1 MRRFVIFAI
10 ASLASIGYA
19 CAPKTAPSVV
29 VSAPKYPDFVRP
41 PVPQE
46 LTGTPEAAHLE
57 RGWSYLQAGDQRN
70 AERELTAALRTTPD
84 FYPADAASG
93 YLELTRKNASEALTR
108 FDRALSRRNDYV
120 SAIVGRG
127 EALTALEREGEAAT
141 AFERAAS
148 LDPSL
153 TDLGRRAAVLR
164 FRGLERDVAAA
175 RDAARAGRTD
185 DAVRLYQTAITRS
198 PESAFLYRELGVIE
212 RQTGD
217 SEQALT
223 HFRQALTLDP
233 ADAAAHAQI
242 AELLDARGDLAGAL
256 AAYDASLAIE
266 SNAAVESRREALRG
280 RLAVSRLPAEYRSI
294 DTAPQ
299 VTRADLAAL
308 IGNHLPSLLQ
318 AAPSSNTGVITD
330 IRAHWAEPWIL
341 EVARTGVM
349 PPFEN
354 HTFQPRGVVRRVD
367 LAEAVNVLLQR
378 IAAATPGRARPWQNS
393 QLRFTDV
400 AATHLS
406 YPAVSAAVASG
417 VLTQAP
423 GTAFQPTR
431 PVTGSEALDAIRRL
445 EQLAGTSNRASAG
458 R

>member
-1 MRRFVIFAI
+1 MRRLAI
-10 ASLASIGYA
+10 LVLIGLASIGHA
-19 CAPKTAPSVV
+19 CAPKAAPSTVAV
-29 VSAPKYPDFVRP
+29 APKYPDFVRP
-41 PVPQE
+41 AVPQDFA
-46 LTGTPEAAHLE
+46 GTAEASHLD

-70 AERELTAALRTTPD
+70 AERELTAALRTTPT

-93 YLELTRKNASEALTR
+93 YLELTRKNPSAALNR
-108 FDRALSRRNDYV
+108 FDRALSRRDDYV
-120 SAIVGRG
+120 SAVVGRG
-127 EALTALEREGEAAT
+127 EALAALERDGEAAA
-141 AFERAAS
+141 AFERATS

-153 TDLGRRAAVLR
+153 TDLSRRAAVLR

-185 DAVRLYQTAITRS
+185 DAIRLYQVAIARA

-212 RQTGD
+212 RQKGD

-233 ADAAAHAQI
+233 SDAAAHAQI

-256 AAYDASLAIE
+256 AAYNAALAIE
-266 SNAAVESRREALRG
+266 PNPALESRREALRG
-280 RLAVSRLPAEYRSI
+280 RLAVARLPAEYRSI
-294 DTAPQ
+294 ETAPQ

-308 IGNHLPSLLQ
+308 IGNHLPALLQ
-318 AAPSSNTGVITD
+318 AGAAANTAVITD
-330 IRAHWAEPWIL
+330 IRSHWAEPWIL
-341 EVARTGVM
+341 EVARAGVM
-349 PPFEN
+349 LPFEN
-354 HTFQPRGVVRRVD
+354 HTFQPRTVVRRVD

-378 IAAATPGRARPWQNS
+378 LAAGRPMPYQNIR
-393 QLRFTDV
+393 LRFTDF
-400 AATHLS
+400 APTHLS

-431 PVTGSEALDAIRRL
+431 PVTGGEALDAIRRL
-445 EQLAGTSNRASAG
+445 ETLASPSGRTTAG